1 MKIGIFSDI
10 HADARSLNKA
20 LKLLERKGVDRLIC
34 CGDLVDGASEGEAA
48 CQRVKG
54 LEIPV
59 VMGNHDLAYSTPRA
73 NSMANALRP
82 WRTSVTRRPDDLSE
96 DSIAYLGSLPRS
108 LELEYEGVK
117 LILAHANTWDYVSY
131 IFASASSISKVRK
144 LREFVAPEVSA
155 VILGHTH
162 RPMDTRFQGLRI
174 FNPGSVEGNRH
185 ESSRS
190 CAVLTLPS
198 LDFEVYEID
207 RDTPLTAAS
216 YDFDNF

>member
-34 CGDLVDGASEGEAA
+34 CGDLVDGVSEGDAA
-48 CQRVKG
+48 CQRVKA

-73 NSMANALRP
+73 NAIADVLRP
-82 WRTSVTRRPDDLSE
+82 WRNTVTRRPDDLSD
-96 DSIAYLGSLPRS
+96 DSIAYLASLPHS

-131 IFASASSISKVRK
+131 VFASASSISKIHK
-144 LREFVAPEVSA
+144 LRAITAPDVRA

-162 RPMDTRFQGLRI
+162 RPMDVQYEGLRI
-174 FNPGSVEGNRH
+174 LNPGSVEGNRH
-185 ESSRS
+185 EASRS

-198 LDFEVYEID
+198 LEYEVFEID
-207 RDTPLTAAS
+207 RDTPLTPAS
-216 YDFDNF
+216 FDFDNF